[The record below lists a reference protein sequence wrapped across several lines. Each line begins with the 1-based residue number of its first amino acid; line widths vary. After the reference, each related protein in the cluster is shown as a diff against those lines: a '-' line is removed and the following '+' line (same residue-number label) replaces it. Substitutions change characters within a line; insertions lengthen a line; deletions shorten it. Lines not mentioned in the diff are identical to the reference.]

1 MTNCTSAPI
10 HFVTRL
16 SSSFCSQ
23 VYIIELRMP
32 VFTLVSKTLREL
44 TGAWSQEPRWSSQI
58 LIAPATFCPLLKEWF
73 WGFTWILI
81 SLKRDDNVCKDYLQA
96 SMLREITSLGKVLG
110 PNVGD
115 DKHKHDPR
123 KNKKRRKT
131 FSPWGV
137 FLFLFSFW
145 NERGWLNLKAIYT
158 K

>member
-96 SMLREITSLGKVLG
+96 SMLREITSLGKVFG

-137 FLFLFSFW
+137 FLFLFPF
-145 NERGWLNLKAIYT
+145 EMKEVD
-158 K
+158 